1 MCKVNMVANLGQ
13 NTLICR
19 YYYTSFFAHLRVVF
33 HWVCI
38 IFRSSFAF
46 DEFHEF
52 ITSILQFSFEI
63 PAKISCQK
71 KAEDTIFR
79 SSRLTALVGKK
90 SIGAGTA

>member
-1 MCKVNMVANLGQ
+1 MVGNLGQ

-19 YYYTSFFAHLRVVF
+19 YYYTSFFAHLRAVF

-63 PAKISCQK
+63 PVKTSFHYFALYLVPVKGGRHHLSIKSVNCIS
-71 KAEDTIFR
+71 R
-79 SSRLTALVGKK
+79 
-90 SIGAGTA
+90 